1 MKRNIFLTLG
11 AAVLMTAC
19 TEDFKDWAAPMS
31 NETPDATSIL
41 YDGTNIEIT
50 PEASTIDFASIPE
63 GQENIKVCSV
73 KAPTALSGVT
83 KGIDYIVLDDVI
95 TYELVNDGEMHII
108 DLENYVTTIYG
119 RRPVERTVSAYV
131 YTSYSNSKTTTRCS
145 SEVFTL
151 KVKPKAPIIEQAYYL
166 TGNINGWDNTNTDYK
181 LTNDGSDP
189 YDNPTFTLR
198 IPAPEDGGNVEFK
211 MTPESGLGGDW
222 SGCLSAGAEEGKF
235 AYNNAGG
242 NLIINAV
249 PGAKFYD
256 LKFEMLDQ
264 TWSYTAISF
273 SDYIYLA
280 CDFNG
285 WSTDASPLIHL
296 GDGLYEGFYYIQ
308 EADESSTWGFK
319 FVIDGSWSGGDH
331 TKATS
336 GTYELGGGGNL
347 NCPTGFYQVKVNQA
361 NATWTLTEVNTISLI
376 GSAVNGD
383 SSWGTDA
390 DMTFSTTEKCWI
402 YEGPLTAGEFK
413 FRMNHDWSISWGGTG
428 MDNLTNANGANLQ
441 MAAAGN
447 YKVTFK
453 PNCNGQGVYT
463 VTPAN

>member
-1 MKRNIFLTLG
+1 MKKNILLTLG
-11 AAVLMTAC
+11 AVALMAAC
-19 TEDFKDWAAPMS
+19 TEDYKDWAAPMS
-31 NETPDATSIL
+31 SD
-41 YDGTNIEIT
+41 T
-50 PEASTIDFASIPE
+50 PEAIASLATGESIAVTPEAATIDFAEIAE
-63 GQENIKVCSV
+63 EQEAVKVCSFNAPAPVSGAV
-73 KAPTALSGVT
+73 KGA
-83 KGIDYIVLDDVI
+83 DYIVLDSVI
-95 TYELVNDGEMHII
+95 TYELNANGEMHAI
-108 DLENYVTTIYG
+108 DLSNYVAVTYG
-119 RRPVERTVSAYV
+119 RRPVERTITAYV
-131 YTSYSNSKTTTRCS
+131 YTTYSNDVVSARCY
-145 SEVFTL
+145 SEPFTL

-166 TGNINGWDNTNTDYK
+166 TGSINDWNNNNTDYK

-189 YDNPTFTLR
+189 YENSTFKLR
-198 IPAPEDGGNVEFK
+198 IPAPEEGGDIEFK

-222 SGCLSAGAEEGKF
+222 SGCLSAGTEEGKF

-242 NLIINAV
+242 NLKITAV

-256 LKFEMLDQ
+256 LTFEMLDQ
-264 TWSYTAISF
+264 TWSYVAISF

-285 WSTDASPLIHL
+285 WSTDASPLAHL
-296 GDGLYEGFYYIQ
+296 GDGAYEGFYYIQ

-319 FVIDGSWSGGDH
+319 FVIDGSWSGGNHD
-331 TKATS
+331 KATS
-336 GTYELGGGGNL
+336 GSYELGGGGNL

-361 NATWTLTEVNTISLI
+361 DATWSLAAVNTISLI

-383 SSWGTDA
+383 TSWGTDA

-413 FRMNHDWSISWGGTG
+413 FRMNHDWTISWGGTG
-428 MDNLTNANGANLQ
+428 MDNLTNIKGANLQ
-441 MAAAGN
+441 MSTAGN